1 MSWQRR
7 IRQEFGTE
15 EHLQKSCLQKRVYH
29 NVWLA
34 IQACKSLERQ
44 NPGMYIR
51 IYACS
56 YCDYLHVSKC
66 GRTLA
71 VGIARHKLRN
81 NIKNMTAEWWLKCP
95 SHIREDRI
103 EDEIFYV
110 KEMFRLRAWPRD
122 KNETP

>member
-15 EHLQKSCLQKRVYH
+15 EHRQKSCLQKRVYH
-29 NVWLA
+29 NVYLA
-34 IQACKSLERQ
+34 IQACKSIERE
-44 NPGMYIR
+44 NPGTYIR

-56 YCDYLHVSKC
+56 YCDELHLSKC

-71 VGIARHKLRN
+71 IQIAVRKLRN
-81 NIKNMTAEWWLKCP
+81 NLRNMTAEWWVKCP
-95 SHIREDRI
+95 AHIREQCV

-110 KEMFRLRAWPRD
+110 KEMIRLGAWPR
-122 KNETP
+122 KRHE